1 MKRITDKKYSLINA
15 LLFIPAMLLVLPAI
29 LLVILIKILIFSFRN
44 IIGIM
49 TILLISTIIALILN
63 MFYVGF
69 N

>member
-1 MKRITDKKYSLINA
+1 MKRITDKKYSLVNA
-15 LLFIPAMLLVLPAI
+15 LLFIPAMLLVLPGI

-44 IIGIM
+44 MIGIM